1 MADGARYVVADRV
14 AVINGAHSLINH
26 IMIKSAGKIVYDTNN
41 LHKVT
46 FVKNLLEY
54 SDDFGR
60 SVAKNSLWYLD
71 ADDTSANTN
80 AGFQARKLLM
90 TDANV
95 IKDVNIIIPLNRYSF
110 FEELNERILVPMQ
123 LELNIEYRMIMN

>member
-1 MADGARYVVADRV
+1 M
-14 AVINGAHSLINH
+14 
-26 IMIKSAGKIVYDTNN
+26 YDTDN

-54 SDDFGR
+54 SDDFSR

-71 ADDTSANTN
+71 TTDTSVVADN
-80 AGFQARKLLM
+80 AGFAARKSLM

-95 IKDVNIIIPLNRYSF
+95 IVTISSKSWRIECHPLCNSS
-110 FEELNERILVPMQ
+110 LI
-123 LELNIEYRMIMN
+123 